1 MFKVN
6 SIFKKRRDKLSVV
19 NSVLFACKFL
29 TRFIGR
35 FHTKKNGKK
44 AMVGMDI
51 NQQSILDYF
60 NMNRLQGL
68 LEIMKENPN
77 GKEKAHLKDIYKQI
91 YNSKK

>member
-1 MFKVN
+1 
-6 SIFKKRRDKLSVV
+6 
-19 NSVLFACKFL
+19 
-29 TRFIGR
+29 
-35 FHTKKNGKK
+35 
-44 AMVGMDI
+44 MVGMDI
-51 NQQSILDYF
+51 KQQSILDYF